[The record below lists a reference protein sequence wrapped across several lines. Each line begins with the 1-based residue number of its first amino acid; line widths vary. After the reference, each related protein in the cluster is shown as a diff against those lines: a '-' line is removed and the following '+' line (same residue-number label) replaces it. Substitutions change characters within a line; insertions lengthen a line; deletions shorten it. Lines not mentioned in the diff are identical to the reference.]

1 MNDIDEVNEYGYT
14 KLTTHV
20 INGDYENVK
29 ALIEQGANLDI
40 LKHDKYASALTTSII
55 HQYTNISLL
64 LIERGANVNL
74 QNYHGLTP
82 LIIAIGYKQVKVAL
96 TIIDT
101 ESVDLNIQDNAN
113 YTALIWA
120 AVESWKDKEDCIS
133 IVTALINKNVD
144 IELKDKYGL
153 TALMNAAENNNIEIV
168 KLLIDNGANINT
180 QDYRNGTA
188 LIRAIL
194 NHCIDIAEHLI
205 NSGANLD
212 IQNSQGYT
220 ALIWS
225 AKCGE
230 DRIVKLLIEKGAKVD
245 TQDNEG
251 NTALMYA
258 VLKNHYNSIK
268 YIIAA
273 NADLNIK
280 NMYNNTALTDAVY
293 NNNIVTTT
301 MIIDAVMG
309 TLPEFTDY
317 SLDYHA
323 INTFSNKSDVFSILL
338 SIPFNTRPSIVSQLK
353 RVLTHVYRQLMFHEL
368 NRINL
373 LSVDV
378 INKIV
383 YFLNE

>member
-1 MNDIDEVNEYGYT
+1 M
-14 KLTTHV
+14 
-20 INGDYENVK
+20 
-29 ALIEQGANLDI
+29 ANLD
-40 LKHDKYASALTTSII
+40 
-55 HQYTNISLL
+55 
-64 LIERGANVNL
+64 
-74 QNYHGLTP
+74 
-82 LIIAIGYKQVKVAL
+82 
-96 TIIDT
+96 
-101 ESVDLNIQDNAN
+101 
-113 YTALIWA
+113 
-120 AVESWKDKEDCIS
+120 
-133 IVTALINKNVD
+133 NKNS
-144 IELKDKYGL
+144 EG
-153 TALMNAAENNNIEIV
+153 
-168 KLLIDNGANINT
+168 
-180 QDYRNGTA
+180 
-188 LIRAIL
+188 
-194 NHCIDIAEHLI
+194 C
-205 NSGANLD
+205 
-212 IQNSQGYT
+212 T

-225 AKCGE
+225 AKYGE

-258 VLKNHYNSIK
+258 VLKNNYNSIK
-268 YIIAA
+268 YIIDA

-323 INTFSNKSDVFSILL
+323 INTFSNKSDVFNVLS